1 MPNVDSIYSLQ
12 IPKGLSLKDMEGY
25 CPGSNGQVKLHYWTN
40 DNSSNINSTEWFDVD
55 QNKDFTYQWKL
66 NNLQA
71 GALYKLKIFS
81 RQKNTQKITDSI
93 FGSFN
98 YLRINPQQMAL
109 NFVLFRVMILIEE
122 MIKKMDIKFIQ
133 VWIK

>member
-1 MPNVDSIYSLQ
+1 M
-12 IPKGLSLKDMEGY
+12 
-25 CPGSNGQVKLHYWTN
+25 
-40 DNSSNINSTEWFDVD
+40 D

-71 GALYKLKIFS
+71 GALYKLKILS

-93 FGSFN
+93 FGSFK
-98 YLRINPQQMAL
+98 LPKINPQQMAL